1 VSLLEFLD
9 PAYVKSKL
17 DSFDSK
23 LDVALSTRASE
34 STLAAFSGKFPGAV
48 TLGDAMSNP
57 TTTIIGGALL
67 GWDSAGGVWE
77 RVYTDGSNR
86 LKVALDTLPNPSN
99 LDVALSTRA
108 SESTLSS
115 ILGKL
120 DVNLSTRL
128 AETTFTSRWDGGIYG
143 FDGTTARKI
152 KTDAAGELQVD
163 VLTLPNP
170 SNLDVALS
178 TRASETTLSAI
189 KTQTDKLTFDA
200 ANRLTVNAAV
210 VANPSNLDVA
220 LSTRASEATLSSIL
234 NKLDVNLSTRLA
246 DTKIPNALG
255 QASLD
260 VVGSTMYALGV
271 VPSYLP
277 SRMPYCI
284 ANISV
289 GTTEGSTAIAAPGGK
304 MLILRNRGDVDILVG
319 VNGSVPATNPLIL
332 RARTIRIFPFS
343 GVTAVYY
350 KTATGS
356 STLDIEY
363 WS

>member
-1 VSLLEFLD
+1 M
-9 PAYVKSKL
+9 KGKL

-34 STLAAFSGKFPGAV
+34 STLTAFSNKFPGA
-48 TLGDAMSNP
+48 TALGDALSNP

-77 RVYTDGSNR
+77 RIYTDGSNR
-86 LKVALDTLPNPSN
+86 LKVALDAMPNPPT
-99 LDVALSTRA
+99 LDVALSTR
-108 SESTLSS
+108 LSS
-115 ILGKL
+115 
-120 DVNLSTRL
+120 
-128 AETTFTSRWDGGIYG
+128 TTFTGRWDGGIFG
-143 FDGTTARKI
+143 FDGTAARKI
-152 KTDAAGELQVD
+152 RTDADGHLQID
-163 VLTLPNP
+163 VLTAANP
-170 SNLDVALS
+170 PNLDVALS

-189 KTQTDKLTFDA
+189 KAQTDKLTFDA

-220 LSTRASEATLSSIL
+220 LSTRASESTLSSIL
-234 NKLDVNLSTRLA
+234 SKLDVNLSTRLS
-246 DTKIPNALG
+246 DSKIPNALG

-289 GTTEGSTAIAAPGGK
+289 GTTEGSTSISAPGGK
-304 MLILRNRGDVDILVG
+304 LLILRNKGDVDIQIG
-319 VNGSVPATNPLIL
+319 INGSVPATNPLIL
-332 RARTIRIFPFS
+332 RARTIRIFPFKS
-343 GVTAVYY
+343 VTAIYY
-350 KTATGS
+350 KTAAGS

-363 WS
+363 WN

>member
-1 VSLLEFLD
+1 
-9 PAYVKSKL
+9 VKGKL

-34 STLAAFSGKFPGAV
+34 STLTAFSNKFPGA
-48 TLGDAMSNP
+48 TALGDALSNP

-77 RVYTDGSNR
+77 RIYTDGSNR
-86 LKVALDTLPNPSN
+86 LKVALDAMPNPPT
-99 LDVALSTRA
+99 LDVALSTR
-108 SESTLSS
+108 LSS
-115 ILGKL
+115 
-120 DVNLSTRL
+120 
-128 AETTFTSRWDGGIYG
+128 TTFTGRWDGGIFG
-143 FDGTTARKI
+143 FDGTAARKI
-152 KTDAAGELQVD
+152 RTDADGHLQID
-163 VLTLPNP
+163 VLTAANP
-170 SNLDVALS
+170 PNLDVALS

-189 KTQTDKLTFDA
+189 KAQTDKLTFDA

-220 LSTRASEATLSSIL
+220 LSTRASESTLSSIL
-234 NKLDVNLSTRLA
+234 SKLDVNLSTRLS
-246 DTKIPNALG
+246 DSKIPNALG

-289 GTTEGSTAIAAPGGK
+289 GTTEGSTSISAPGGK
-304 MLILRNRGDVDILVG
+304 LLILRNKGDVDIQIG
-319 VNGSVPATNPLIL
+319 INGSVPATNPLIL
-332 RARTIRIFPFS
+332 RARTIRIFPFKS
-343 GVTAVYY
+343 VTAIYY
-350 KTATGS
+350 KTAAGS

-363 WS
+363 WN